1 MFAAALS
8 TPSLCAVKPVV
19 TECFRL
25 FEAERLGRG
34 SRWQSLL
41 HGCEECARVRSRSR
55 YARLLRGA
63 VLAGAP
69 LAFLPLPAIF
79 SPRNIFCQTNKHYD
93 FAELNNTDK

>member
-79 SPRNIFCQTNKHYD
+79 PHVIFSAKPTSIMT
-93 FAELNNTDK
+93 LPS